1 MLLLVVGAASRINI
15 IQVVRAAIL
24 MHFQSTV
31 IILLLRLLL
40 TLLTAILT
48 LKTLIL
54 KLTLLILLYLQHQY
68 WLIVLAA
75 AAVATVRNLLT
86 KVARATAPKRS
97 LTALPRLARLARS
110 LLRDAG
116 RARGLR
122 HAVARIVRQGPPAPP
137 EHIGAHSRV
146 VPTHGLVDRR
156 AGIPITEAGPTGLLG
171 ATLQLVPAQL
181 SLPHFANMTISDN
194 GAG

>member
-1 MLLLVVGAASRINI
+1 MLLLVVGATSRINI

-31 IILLLRLLL
+31 ILLLRLLL

-68 WLIVLAA
+68 WLIVLTA
-75 AAVATVRNLLT
+75 AAVATIRNLLT

-97 LTALPRLARLARS
+97 LTALPRLARFARS

-171 ATLQLVPAQL
+171 ATLQIVPAQL